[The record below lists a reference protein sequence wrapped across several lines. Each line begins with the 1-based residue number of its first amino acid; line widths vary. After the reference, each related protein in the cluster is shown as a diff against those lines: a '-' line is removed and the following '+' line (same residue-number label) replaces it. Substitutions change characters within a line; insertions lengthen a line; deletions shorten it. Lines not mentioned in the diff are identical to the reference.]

1 MKKSKVLIFFSFV
14 LVFACL
20 ISITSCKDPDN
31 PKAIVTVFNGE
42 DQSSPPVEGAIVRVY
57 SDPSITDPS
66 HLGSLGYVD
75 PDSLKLEDIQ
85 TSDEL
90 GQTHHEFKY
99 ESILHVEAKFAI
111 KKNDTLYGYGALI
124 LKDEETYVETI
135 ILKRQPAQ
143 N

>member
-1 MKKSKVLIFFSFV
+1 MKKSKVVIFFSFI
-14 LVFACL
+14 LVFSCL
-20 ISITSCKDPDN
+20 LSINSCKDPDQ
-31 PKAIVTVFNGE
+31 PKAIVSVFNGE
-42 DQSSPPVEGAIVRVY
+42 DAASPPVEGAIVRVY
-57 SDPSITDPS
+57 SDPRITDPT
-66 HLGSLGYVD
+66 HQGSIGYVD

-85 TSDEL
+85 TTDEL

-135 ILKRQPAQ
+135 ILKRQPAL